1 MPSPESMTEW
11 RRKFKQ
17 RDDEFRAAVEHHAS
31 LDAALKQME
40 LLANS
45 GDTVSSEA
53 IRAALTSA
61 RAGAAGLD
69 SHLRNTGRP
78 SLYTERC
85 PDRARGLAQRV
96 FDVPELLEL
105 ILSKLPVLEL
115 LKCYRVNHQWR
126 DAIESSVNLQRQLSL
141 RADTL
146 DGHFQNVF
154 QGRIC
159 GYSEVLPGFGTRAFF
174 STHRALSSYE
184 ETLPGNEILFKAEFA
199 STNDY
204 FRMPKKI
211 GARVRR
217 MYICQPPV
225 KELKVYLECCRYNF
239 THHSDDHDR
248 HSATVTNENGLT
260 IGDLLDKTIEMLE
273 AHKFCA
279 NAEVFM
285 LDDET
290 GEVKNEVSFRG
301 TVVLKDDDPMLIEK
315 REKEETRKRELREKK
330 LRRQYIEQY
339 RTAARLARES
349 NQPMPDL
356 QEFIA
361 EATKRELEAAS

>member
-1 MPSPESMTEW
+1 MNEW

-17 RDDEFRAAVEHHAS
+17 RDDEFRVAVESHAN
-31 LDAALKQME
+31 LDAALGQME
-40 LLANS
+40 QLVNS
-45 GDTVSSEA
+45 GDSVGGETL
-53 IRAALTSA
+53 RAALAKA

-69 SHLRNTGRP
+69 NHLRNTGRA

-85 PDRARGLAQRV
+85 PERARGLAQRV

-105 ILSKLPVLEL
+105 VLSKLPVLEL
-115 LKCYRVNHQWR
+115 LKCYRVNPQWSG
-126 DAIESSVNLQRQLSL
+126 AIQSSVNLQRQLSL
-141 RADTL
+141 RSDTL
-146 DGHFQNVF
+146 DGHFQSVF
-154 QGRIC
+154 RGRIC
-159 GYSEVLPGFGTRAFF
+159 GYSEVLPGFGTRAYF
-174 STHRALSSYE
+174 STHRALSSHE

-199 STNDY
+199 STTDP
-204 FRMPKKI
+204 FRMSKQI
-211 GARVRR
+211 GSRVRR
-217 MYICQPPV
+217 MFICQPPV
-225 KELKVYLECCRYNF
+225 KELRVYLECCRYNF
-239 THHSDDHDR
+239 THHAEDHDR
-248 HSATVTNENGLT
+248 HSATVANANGLT
-260 IGDLLDKTIEMLE
+260 IGDLLDKTVEMLE

-301 TVVLKDDDPMLIEK
+301 TVVLKNDDPMLVEK
-315 REKEETRKRELREKK
+315 REKEEARKRELQEKK

-349 NQPMPDL
+349 NQTMPDL

-361 EATKRELEAAS
+361 EASRREAQAAS